1 MPRLGPDG
9 SPPVTRHPPL
19 TGPAGRG
26 EPAPAGLAVGRQRGA
41 ARGKE
46 RPVPAEATTLA
57 PTAPSRLLRSTRL
70 PSPAGLR
77 AAIPADPDVRAFVD
91 ASRSATAAILHGTDD
106 RLLVIIGPCS
116 VHDPAAALEY
126 ADRLLPTTRE
136 LADRLHVV
144 LRCYVEKP
152 RTALGW
158 QGLVNDPGLDGGQDI
173 DRGLTVSRRLLRDL
187 ARRGMPT
194 ATEFVDPLLTGYL
207 ADLVTW
213 AAIGARTAQSPA
225 HRQLCSALDL
235 PVGIKNTTAGN
246 IGPAVDAVRV
256 AADPQTFSGLDA
268 DGAVSVLSSAGNPDC
283 HVILRGGDD
292 GPNYSTAD
300 VAATTGLLRTS
311 GLRPRLV
318 VDASHG
324 NSGKDHLRAEQVV
337 AELAVRVGDG
347 EPGIAGVMVESFLRS
362 GRQDLVT
369 GRPDLLDHGRSIT
382 DSCSDLDAAR
392 TMLRQLADGVE
403 RARRHR

>member
-1 MPRLGPDG
+1 M
-9 SPPVTRHPPL
+9 
-19 TGPAGRG
+19 
-26 EPAPAGLAVGRQRGA
+26 
-41 ARGKE
+41 
-46 RPVPAEATTLA
+46 PAEATTLA